1 MPTMNVLSPKPT
13 KKSHMSISKP
23 RLSFWQIINM
33 NVGFFGI
40 QYSFGLQ
47 QNSVAPIYS
56 FLHADPE
63 NLPILSIAGPI
74 TGLLVQ
80 PIVGALSDKTWS
92 PKRGRRKP
100 YFMVGALFCSIA
112 LLAFPFSSA
121 LWMAVGCLWI
131 LDVANNT
138 AMEPYRAFVADRL
151 YVSQQ
156 YKGFL
161 MQSMFT
167 GLGITLAAWSPTLFK
182 TILHGESKAGIPY
195 WVFGSFFL
203 GAVCSIG
210 SVWWSMRTTPELEP
224 SPEEMEHIKSSKINL
239 FTPFIDIAAAIKH
252 MPKVLW
258 MLGLIYLFQW
268 FAMKIYWDFIPVSL
282 NKTIWNST
290 ITDNQVYKN
299 EVVPFAGQING
310 LYNLITIGAA
320 ILLMTIAKKYA
331 AKWIHAVCLCFGAAT
346 MFVLTSVPEKS
357 ILLFSMV
364 GLGIAW
370 ASMMGVPYLIVAG
383 SIPRQR
389 FGVYMGI
396 INMLI
401 VIPML
406 LYTVSFGAIYKQLL
420 QGNAVSAIRLA
431 GIMLL
436 IAAVATLLIKAKK
449 HDSEVVMRGGGH

>member
-1 MPTMNVLSPKPT
+1 MSLTKPLMNIT
-13 KKSHMSISKP
+13 
-23 RLSFWQIINM
+23 QIINM

-56 FLHADPE
+56 FLHADPDK
-63 NLPILSIAGPI
+63 LPILSIAGPI
-74 TGLLVQ
+74 TGLLIQ
-80 PIVGALSDKTWS
+80 PIIGALSDKTWS
-92 PKRGRRKP
+92 AKRGRRKP
-100 YFMVGALFCSIA
+100 YFMVGALFCSLA
-112 LLAFPFSSA
+112 LFAFPFSSA
-121 LWMAVGCLWI
+121 LWMAVGCLWV

-151 YVSQQ
+151 DNSQQ

-182 TILHGESKAGIPY
+182 NILHGESAAGIPY

-210 SVWWSMRTTPELEP
+210 SVWWSMKTTPELEP
-224 SPEEMEHIKSSKINL
+224 SPEEMEHIKSGKINI

-252 MPKVLW
+252 MPRILW
-258 MLGLIYLFQW
+258 MLGLVYLFQW

-282 NKTIWNST
+282 NQTIWTST
-290 ITDNQVYKN
+290 ITDNETYKN
-299 EVVPFAGQING
+299 EVVPFAGQLNG

-320 ILLMTIAKKYA
+320 ILLMVIAKKLN
-331 AKWIHAVCLCFGAAT
+331 AKWIHAVCLCLGALT
-346 MFVLTSVPEKS
+346 MFALTTVFNKS
-357 ILLFSMV
+357 GLRFSMI

-370 ASMMGVPYLIVAG
+370 ASMMGVPYLIVAN

-406 LYTVSFGAIYKQLL
+406 LYTISFGSIYRNLL
-420 QGNAVSAIRLA
+420 NKNAVLAIQLS
-431 GIMLL
+431 GIMLI
-436 IAAVATLLIKAKK
+436 IAALLTLLLKSKTTKGEQPAMNF
-449 HDSEVVMRGGGH
+449 SAGH

>member
-1 MPTMNVLSPKPT
+1 MSYPKPL
-13 KKSHMSISKP
+13 
-23 RLSFWQIINM
+23 LSLPQIINM

-56 FLHADPE
+56 FLHADPDK
-63 NLPILSIAGPI
+63 LPILSIAGPI

-80 PIVGALSDKTWS
+80 PIIGALSDKTWS

-100 YFMVGALFCSIA
+100 YFMIGALFCSLA
-112 LLAFPFSSA
+112 LFAFPFSSA

-151 YVSQQ
+151 DDSQQ

-167 GLGITLAAWSPTLFK
+167 GLGITLAAWSPSLFRE
-182 TILHGESKAGIPY
+182 ILKGENAAGIPY

-210 SVWWSMRTTPELEP
+210 SVWWSMKTTPELEP
-224 SPEEMEHIKSSKINL
+224 SPEELEHIRNSKVNL

-252 MPKVLW
+252 MPRVLW
-258 MLGLIYLFQW
+258 MLGLVYLFQW

-282 NKTIWNST
+282 NRSIWNST
-290 ITDNQVYKN
+290 VTDNELYKN
-299 EVVPFAGQING
+299 EVVPFAGQLNG

-320 ILLMTIAKKYA
+320 IGLMVIAKKLN
-331 AKWIHAVCLCFGAAT
+331 AKLIHALCLCLGALT
-346 MFVLTSVPEKS
+346 MFALTTVTGKDS
-357 ILLFSMV
+357 LRFSMV

-406 LYTVSFGAIYKQLL
+406 LYTISFGSIYRSILKN
-420 QGNAVSAIRLA
+420 NAVSAIQMA
-431 GIMLL
+431 GIFLV
-436 IAAVATLLIKAKK
+436 IAALLTLLLRAKK
-449 HDSEVVMRGGGH
+449 ADADTKVNFSAGH

>member
-1 MPTMNVLSPKPT
+1 MSFKKPLLSLP
-13 KKSHMSISKP
+13 
-23 RLSFWQIINM
+23 QIINM

-56 FLHADPE
+56 FLHADPDK
-63 NLPILSIAGPI
+63 LPILSIAGPI

-80 PIVGALSDKTWS
+80 PIIGALSDKTWH

-100 YFMVGALFCSIA
+100 YFMIGALFCSLA

-138 AMEPYRAFVADRL
+138 AMEPYRAFVSDRL
-151 YVSQQ
+151 DNSQQ
-156 YKGFL
+156 YQGFL

-182 TILHGESKAGIPY
+182 EILKGENSAGIPY

-210 SVWWSMRTTPELEP
+210 SVWWSMKTTPELEP
-224 SPEEMEHIKSSKINL
+224 SPEEMEHIKGGKLNIFS
-239 FTPFIDIAAAIKH
+239 PFIDIAAAIKQ
-252 MPKVLW
+252 MPKILW
-258 MLGLIYLFQW
+258 MLGLVYLFQW

-282 NKTIWNST
+282 NQTVWKST
-290 ITDNQVYKN
+290 ITDNDMYKN
-299 EVVPFAGQING
+299 DVVPFAGQING

-320 ILLMTIAKKYA
+320 ILLMVIAKKYA
-331 AKWIHAVCLCFGAAT
+331 AKWIHAICLCLGAVT
-346 MFVLTSVPEKS
+346 MFLLTMLASKVA
-357 ILLFSMV
+357 IRFSMV

-370 ASMMGVPYLIVAG
+370 ASMMGVPYLIVSS

-401 VIPML
+401 VLPML
-406 LYTVSFGAIYKQLL
+406 LYTISFGSIFRSLLNKNAAFAIQM
-420 QGNAVSAIRLA
+420 A
-431 GIMLL
+431 GGMLL
-436 IAAVATLLIKAKK
+436 IAALLTLLLRPKK
-449 HDSEVVMRGGGH
+449 DSDEKLQLNFPAAH

>member
-1 MPTMNVLSPKPT
+1 MAYSKPLL
-13 KKSHMSISKP
+13 SIS
-23 RLSFWQIINM
+23 QIINM

-56 FLHADPE
+56 FLHADPDK
-63 NLPILSIAGPI
+63 LPILSIAGPI
-74 TGLLVQ
+74 TGLIIQ
-80 PIVGALSDKTWS
+80 PIIGALSDKTWS
-92 PKRGRRKP
+92 AKYGRRKP
-100 YFMVGALFCSIA
+100 YFMLGALFSSLV
-112 LLAFPFSSA
+112 LLFFPFSSA

-151 YVSQQ
+151 DEKQQ

-167 GLGITLAAWSPTLFK
+167 GLGITLAAWSPTLFRN
-182 TILHGESKAGIPY
+182 ILKGESAAGIPY
-195 WVFGSFFL
+195 WVFGAFFL

-210 SVWWSMRTTPELEP
+210 SVWWSMKTTPELEP
-224 SPEEMEHIKSSKINL
+224 SAEEMAHIKSSKLNI
-239 FTPFIDIAAAIKH
+239 FTPFIDIASAVKN

-258 MLGLIYLFQW
+258 MLGLVYLFQW

-290 ITDNQVYKN
+290 ITDGEVYKN
-299 EVVPFAGQING
+299 EVVPFAGQLNG

-320 ILLMTIAKKYA
+320 ILLMILAKKLN
-331 AKWIHAVCLCFGAAT
+331 AKIIHAACLCLGAVT
-346 MFVLTSVPEKS
+346 MFALISLQSKMALS
-357 ILLFSMV
+357 FSMI

-401 VIPML
+401 VLPML
-406 LYTVSFGAIYKQLL
+406 LYTVSFGSIYRTVL
-420 QGNAVSAIRLA
+420 NNDAPSAIKMA
-431 GIMLL
+431 GVFLL
-436 IAAVATLLIKAKK
+436 IAGALTLLLKSKPAAADTP
-449 HDSEVVMRGGGH
+449 HNFSAGH

>member
-1 MPTMNVLSPKPT
+1 
-13 KKSHMSISKP
+13 MSLIKP

-56 FLHADPE
+56 FLHADPA
-63 NLPILSIAGPI
+63 NLPILSIAGPV
-74 TGLLVQ
+74 TGLIVQ
-80 PIVGALSDKTWS
+80 PIVGALSDRTWS
-92 PKRGRRKP
+92 VKRGRRKP
-100 YFMVGALFCSIA
+100 YFMIGALFCSLA
-112 LLAFPFSSA
+112 LFVFPFSSA

-138 AMEPYRAFVADRL
+138 AMEPYRAFVSDRL
-151 YVSQQ
+151 HSSQQ

-182 TILHGESKAGIPY
+182 KILQGESAAGIPF

-203 GAVCSIG
+203 GALCSIG
-210 SVWWSMRTTPELEP
+210 SVWWSMKTTPELEP
-224 SPEEMEHIKSSKINL
+224 SAEEMKHIKSGKINL
-239 FTPFIDIAAAIKH
+239 LTPFVDIATAVKQ
-252 MPKVLW
+252 MPKILW
-258 MLGLIYLFQW
+258 LLGLVYLFQW

-282 NKTIWNST
+282 NRTIWNST
-290 ITDNQVYKN
+290 ITDNAVYKN
-299 EVVPFAGQING
+299 DVVPFAGELNG

-320 ILLMTIAKKYA
+320 ICLMVLAKKIA
-331 AKWIHAVCLCFGAAT
+331 AKWIHAGCLILAGLAIYS
-346 MFVLTSVPEKS
+346 LTLITQKCG
-357 ILLFSMV
+357 LYFSMI
-364 GLGIAW
+364 GLGIGW
-370 ASMMGVPYLIVAG
+370 ASMMGVPYLIVAN

-406 LYTVSFGAIYKQLL
+406 IYTVTFGGIYINFLNSNATKAIQM
-420 QGNAVSAIRLA
+420 A
-431 GIMLL
+431 GVMLL
-436 IAAVATLLIKAKK
+436 IAAFFTIFLKPKKQNQELEQDISLIGS
-449 HDSEVVMRGGGH
+449 H